1 MAIVNKAGHGGS
13 VQISTDA
20 GSTYHNVA
28 FIRNW
33 SVEETSDVVETT
45 TMADSQVR
53 GYKASLKTWTGTAD
67 LFIPFNDAD
76 DDAEVIAEGNG
87 TNGTISAGTEY
98 HWKFYPDDSD
108 AAHEN
113 YTAKGIVTSVSRSV
127 AVDGMAEMSVSI
139 QGTEA
144 LS

>member
-1 MAIVNKAGHGGS
+1 MAIVNKAGHGGM
-13 VQISTDA
+13 VKISDDGTNFE
-20 GSTYHNVA
+20 NVA

-33 SVEETSDVVETT
+33 SVEETSDVVDST
-45 TMADSQVR
+45 TMDSGQQR
-53 GYKASLKTWTGTAD
+53 SYKASLKTWTGTAD